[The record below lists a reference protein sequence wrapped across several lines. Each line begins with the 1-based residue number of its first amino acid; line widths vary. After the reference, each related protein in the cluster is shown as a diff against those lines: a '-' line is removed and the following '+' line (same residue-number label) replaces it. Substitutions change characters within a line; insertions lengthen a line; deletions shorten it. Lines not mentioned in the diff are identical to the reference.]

1 MFFGEDEAGEPD
13 VDTVDGLIEELETQ
27 AALLISVATGG
38 ERIESVKG
46 QCRRRRQKL
55 VPALKRRG
63 LTYPFPWQD
72 LWAWHGYW
80 SSGKLPTY
88 ASRRVHVRELADP
101 VVEALER
108 HRSGLAVT
116 DPGTSAVESWADL
129 DSRIAGLAA
138 ELSQAVGQDDLQDV
152 GRRAREVLI
161 DSAELL
167 ARLVRATWDLA
178 QKVTHADL
186 DLFLAEHAPGPSREE
201 LRKPR
206 LGIAGLRSRLPA
218 GTNAGSHT
226 LRSAPAAAQAAV
238 LLARTLER
246 LATEPDDDDED

>member
-1 MFFGEDEAGEPD
+1 MFFGEDEADEPD
-13 VDTVDGLIEELETQ
+13 VDTLDGLIEELETQ

-38 ERIESVKG
+38 KRIESVKG
-46 QCRRRRQKL
+46 QYRRRRQRV

-88 ASRRVHVRELADP
+88 ASRRVYVRKLVDP

-108 HRSGLAVT
+108 QRSGLAVT
-116 DPGTSAVESWADL
+116 DPGTSAVQSWAGL

-138 ELSQAVGQDDLQDV
+138 ELSQAVSQDDLQDV
-152 GRRAREVLI
+152 GRRAREVLM
-161 DSAELL
+161 DSARLL
-167 ARLVRATWDLA
+167 ANPALVPAGRVAPKAGDAKAW
-178 QKVTHADL
+178 L

-201 LRKPR
+201 LRKLVR
-206 LGIAGLRSRLPA
+206 ATWDLAQKVTHADLGHIEAY
-218 GTNAGSHT
+218 
-226 LRSAPAAAQAAV
+226 AAAQATV

-246 LATEPDDDDED
+246 LATEADDDDEDW